1 MRKLTSTKILF
12 TLIFMLFYALNL
24 FAQTEGT
31 IKVQSNASIK
41 QLVANKR
48 AYNKNL
54 NEVKGY
60 KIQLFYGSEQGAKK
74 VRENFKSVFPD
85 IRSELEFDTPDWK
98 VWVGSYKTRLEADRA
113 LAEIKEGFPSAIRIV
128 TQIKL

>member
-12 TLIFMLFYALNL
+12 TLIFMLFYAFNL
-24 FAQTEGT
+24 VAQTEGT

-41 QLVANKR
+41 QLVAKKR

-60 KIQLFYGSEQGAKK
+60 KIQLFYGSEKGAIK
-74 VRENFKSVFPD
+74 VREEFNSVFPD
-85 IRSELEFDTPDWK
+85 IRSELKFNSPDWK
-98 VWVGSYKTRLEADRA
+98 VWAGSFKTKLEADRV

>member
-1 MRKLTSTKILF
+1 MRKLTHSKILF
-12 TLIFMLFYALNL
+12 TIIFILFYAFNL

-41 QLVANKR
+41 QLVAKKR

-60 KIQLFYGSEQGAKK
+60 KIQLFYGSEEGAIK
-74 VRENFKSVFPD
+74 VREEFNSVFPD
-85 IRSELEFDTPDWK
+85 IRSELKFNSPDWK
-98 VWVGSYKTRLEADRA
+98 VWAGSFKTKLEADRV
-113 LAEIKEGFPSAIRIV
+113 LAEIKEGFPSAIRIA